1 MIFVMEAGEHG
12 GNIEVLMKVPKNTA
26 FMQLRCKDVKDPD
39 MYINKSILFNQ
50 YQLKNTFFVKKKTT
64 KKKVKLMGK

>member
-50 YQLKNTFFVKKKTT
+50 YQLKNTFFVKKNN